1 MGQLPSLLWLVG
13 DVSRICMA
21 NFRGNFAQ
29 KIHGLSV
36 LHAELMAL
44 ILVMELAHI
53 SIIIFGWKVTH

>member
-1 MGQLPSLLWLVG
+1 
-13 DVSRICMA
+13 MA